1 MKWMIFAF
9 AFVLFF
15 GMASAT
21 VSEVVLIDDIGSFGG
36 AILKIKSPISGV
48 IGDKIYAS
56 EYLTDVGII
65 KFNIETSLKE
75 AVLIFIIT
83 KDGNVVDEFMEG
95 PFVINGSEILI
106 DRREEVLNDD
116 VSFDDEVS
124 SEEVSL
130 DLEVSLSNSSNDT
143 LSSEEVPSPVV
154 TGEEAIVVEDIE
166 NVSKGDSFNILLTGR
181 AVFLNEDGSFDFGS
195 FAGGGFFILIFVVF
209 IVMMHRREKEVGEVL
224 SEDDKELA
232 YMEKKVKATEDNI
245 SKIRN
250 DRARREK
257 LVVAKA
263 RLAKGRAE
271 LSELEKKERTR
282 SGQVEYL

>member
-1 MKWMIFAF
+1 M
-9 AFVLFF
+9 
-15 GMASAT
+15 
-21 VSEVVLIDDIGSFGG
+21 
-36 AILKIKSPISGV
+36 
-48 IGDKIYAS
+48 
-56 EYLTDVGII
+56 
-65 KFNIETSLKE
+65 
-75 AVLIFIIT
+75 IFIIT